1 MEMAETK
8 IGFAAVA
15 AFCLALSG
23 CAPRFTW
30 EKYEVDGHITGVF
43 APDAGNVEE
52 ALGKVGGDVYLSPSG
67 RTFNGGATVAV
78 ARDMVA
84 AQPAMAELKT
94 VVAYSNHGLS
104 SESPESPLSNFL
116 VDNMMA
122 AVEKETGRKVDI
134 GILNFGGIRVDI
146 PAGNVIRD
154 DIVSMLPFRN
164 NLALVTLKGKDVLDI
179 FKFLAADR
187 VQAVGGVKFT
197 VRNGNVEEL
206 LVGGVP
212 PDPERLYSVA
222 TVDFLL
228 DGGDGLKVAKNA
240 VELIISDKRI
250 GDVIMASVLKLTE
263 EGRTLDYG
271 RDGRVV
277 VMND

>member
-1 MEMAETK
+1 MAETK

>member
-1 MEMAETK
+1 MAETK

-67 RTFNGGATVAV
+67 RTFNGGAAVAV
-78 ARDMVA
+78 ARDMLV

-146 PAGNVIRD
+146 PAGKVIRD

-164 NLALVTLKGKDVLDI
+164 NLVLVTLKGKDVLDI

-240 VELIISDKRI
+240 EELIISDKRI